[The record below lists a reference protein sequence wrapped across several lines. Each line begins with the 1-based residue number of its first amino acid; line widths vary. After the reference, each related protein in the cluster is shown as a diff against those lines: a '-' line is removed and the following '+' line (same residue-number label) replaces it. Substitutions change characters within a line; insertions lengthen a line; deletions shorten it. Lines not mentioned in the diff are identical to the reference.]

1 MGIITTLLRDN
12 QEKKFQDTQRELEGY
27 KSILLMGSTAPQLV
41 KPETMEWAMDNIA
54 ALAEG
59 KKSGAKTDGSKP
71 SPFKTLLKGMIG
83 GLGQLNP
90 APPAPK
96 SVGQRPAQM
105 FRTPEEQ
112 QQYTTEQ
119 NDQQEK
125 TALANQQKEFEQKQ
139 TQDKQAAQQKVQQ
152 DAEKRKS
159 ELQERLKAID
169 QGPFSADQKQGM
181 VQEAWSDYTRLGK
194 PAQKPT
200 TAAAKRQQLVQDWI
214 EQGKDPAEAEKLV
227 AAGETSAKPGSVAKD
242 KENNALQAM
251 ADKLHIPVD
260 QLTAAQKQ
268 EALATGSELHGELQN
283 RAEAQKIIDSP
294 QGYTD
299 SQVKAAKGY
308 LRSLDTKQQN
318 ATLTVVNKSNEAAA
332 DQSARKLDAEGP
344 TGPEAKKLRAKAAI
358 DPSMDLAAWDWLAY
372 EKFDVRGLGKSTQA
386 DVKQIKSRAG
396 QIMDDLNLSPGDIFA
411 IRTGLKGNT
420 AAFSKITTSGA
431 QVSQFE
437 ETLKK
442 NSQVARE
449 LSDAYK
455 RPDIQLLNRV
465 LNAYNTGTGDDKALN
480 LAAQLHG
487 VAREW
492 AKIMA
497 GSTSAAGVPISE
509 AADADKLIG
518 AALSKGQLDSLFDN
532 VILKDANNRSQAIQ
546 GEAKS
551 LLDKVRGSTSG
562 NPSPSTQP
570 RPANE
575 APRKRPR
582 AVNGKGEAI
591 EYDGKAWVPVAK

>member
-1 MGIITTLLRDN
+1 MGIITTLIREN
-12 QEKKFQDTQRELEGY
+12 HEKKFQDMQKELEGY
-27 KSILLMGSTAPQLV
+27 KSILTMGAAPGGNALV

-59 KKSGAKTDGSKP
+59 KKPGSK
-71 SPFKTLLKGMIG
+71 SGGGKDNPFKTLLKGMIG

-90 APPAPK
+90 SPKAPQ
-96 SVGQRPAQM
+96 SVGQRPQQM
-105 FRTPEEQ
+105 FRSPEEQ
-112 QQYTTEQ
+112 QQYATQQ
-119 NDQQEK
+119 NDQDEK
-125 TALANQQKEFEQKQ
+125 LKLANTQKEFEQKKV
-139 TQDKQAAQQKVQQ
+139 QDQQASEQKVKQ

-169 QGPFSADQKQGM
+169 QGPFKNDEKLAM
-181 VQEAWSDYTRLGK
+181 TQEAWSDYTRLGK
-194 PAQKPT
+194 PQQKPT
-200 TAAAKRQQLVQDWI
+200 TAAARRQQLVQDWK
-214 EQGKDPAEAEKLV
+214 EQGKSDEEAERLV

-242 KENNALQAM
+242 KEGIALQAM

-268 EALATGSELHGELQN
+268 EALTTGSELKGELQN
-283 RAEAQKIIDSP
+283 RAEAQTIIDKP
-294 QGYTD
+294 QGYTP
-299 SQVKAAKGY
+299 SQITAAKGY
-308 LRSLDTKQQN
+308 LKSLDTKQQGQI
-318 ATLTVVNKSNEAAA
+318 LTVLNKSDERAA

-344 TGPEAKKLRAKAAI
+344 TGPESKKLRAKAAI

-396 QIMDDLNLSPGDIFA
+396 QIMEDLNLSPGDIFA

-431 QVSQFE
+431 QVGQFE
-437 ETLKK
+437 ETLKL
-442 NSQVARE
+442 NSKVARD

-455 RPDIQLLNRV
+455 RSDIPFVNRV
-465 LNAYNTGTGDDKALN
+465 LNAYNTGKGDSEALN

-487 VAREW
+487 VSREW

-546 GEAKS
+546 GEAKN
-551 LLDKVRGSTSG
+551 LLDKVKGSTSG
-562 NPSPSTQP
+562 NPSPSAP
-570 RPANE
+570 PPANST
-575 APRKRPR
+575 AKRK
-582 AVNGKGEAI
+582 VWNEKDQKFE
-591 EYDGKAWVPVAK
+591 